1 MSAAFVRFDDVSL
14 AYDGTGNAIEDINL
28 SIREGEFV
36 AFVGPSGCGKSTFMK
51 LCTGLHAPT
60 QGSVSVDGA
69 PVTGPLK
76 ISGMAFQNANL
87 LPWRTTLDN
96 VLLPLEIVEPYRR
109 QFRKRREEFVGWAR
123 SLLKTVGL
131 AEHENK
137 YPWQL
142 SGGMQ
147 QRASI
152 CRALI
157 HQPRLLMLDEPFGA
171 LDAFTREDLWQ
182 TMHALR
188 AKEPFTAVLI
198 THDLRESVYLGDQVI
213 VLSGRPATTQ
223 YVLDVKYPGEGG
235 ERKLEGLYTPA
246 CSDMLAAL
254 REQIQIAQGRQPEPA
269 VQS

>member
-87 LPWRTTLDN
+87 LPWRTT
-96 VLLPLEIVEPYRR
+96 
-109 QFRKRREEFVGWAR
+109 REEFVGWAR

-171 LDAFTREDLWQ
+171 LDAFTREELWCVLRDLWEAQ
-182 TMHALR
+182 R
-188 AKEPFTAVLI
+188 FTVVLV
-198 THDLRESVYLGDQVI
+198 THDLREAAFLADTVYVMSRRPGRVI
-213 VLSGRPATTQ
+213 ERRSIELPRPRALETTYEKPFIDLVQ
-223 YVLDVKYPGEGG
+223 ELRAQIGEV
-235 ERKLEGLYTPA
+235 RST
-246 CSDMLAAL
+246 
-254 REQIQIAQGRQPEPA
+254 
-269 VQS
+269 